1 MFYLYFC
8 EKVKLRDYDWNNP
21 DLQDKPCNSQTVF
34 LAQKFLF
41 HLHEEYYRYMYILYK
56 INI

>member
-1 MFYLYFC
+1 MFYLHFC

-34 LAQKFLF
+34 LAYKFLY
-41 HLHEEYYRYMYILYK
+41 HLHEEYCRYMYVIMY
-56 INI
+56 II